1 MQKKIP
7 YNIVVRRL
15 ATGEEHARLIFA
27 ADESIARER
36 AMVRARHALGATFVE
51 RESPAKNPCA
61 HRSARR
67 AARQHG
73 ARQRPVCAFR
83 TSGALAGAG

>member
-7 YNIVVRRL
+7 YDIVVRRL

-51 RESPAKNPCA
+51 REYGES
-61 HRSARR
+61 RR
-67 AARQHG
+67 TVFPTAAVRRRG
-73 ARQRPVCAFR
+73 
-83 TSGALAGAG
+83 

>member
-7 YNIVVRRL
+7 YDIVVRRL

-51 RESPAKNPCA
+51 REYGEFEIVSCKE
-61 HRSARR
+61 AR
-67 AARQHG
+67 AVKA
-73 ARQRPVCAFR
+73 PP
-83 TSGALAGAG
+83 